1 MAGRKPPTSPG
12 LWTLL
17 LDKIGLSPAPKQ
29 IKKGKRR
36 KNGPRGGTTRLDP
49 GAVGDPAL
57 DAIIQAPLPGPAGP
71 ESPFAQYGQESGLGF
86 SDALGY
92 EAAAA
97 AGYAPP
103 MGSASATQEG
113 ANAPIPH
120 FPTPAGGE
128 PPSQPNLPFTPD
140 RFAPPPASTRAAMPN
155 NVIPFAPPSQ
165 PFPPADPGKLFNQDA
180 LDSSLD
186 ALFSG
191 LESGL
196 TAPPAA
202 VVDDRPAFDEFGLT
216 PPVPVAPVAPPT
228 VEAAEDRP
236 KPPPPIM
243 PDPATMA
250 PQAPPVTPPPAPMLA
265 KAASDPLPMA
275 RREFGLLPPPARIAL
290 ASGVDLKGLMGAI
303 DRAPG
308 VAGSMVVGYDGL
320 IILTTLANESESEYL
335 GAQATSLFAGA
346 AVQLEKMKRGE
357 LQRLLLETDGGAM
370 LMTAADMGI
379 LVVVSQDGQPMDVAA
394 VLTTIAGSLGMG

>member
-1 MAGRKPPTSPG
+1 MAGRKPPTNPG

-17 LDKIGLSPAPKQ
+17 LDKIGLSPAPKEV
-29 IKKGKRR
+29 KKGKRR
-36 KNGPRGGTTRLDP
+36 KNGPRGATTRQDP
-49 GAVGDPAL
+49 GVVGDPAL
-57 DAIIQAPLPGPAGP
+57 DAIVNAPIPGPPGP

-97 AGYAPP
+97 AGFAPP
-103 MGSASATQEG
+103 MGSLPGGHTGEASHL
-113 ANAPIPH
+113 PK
-120 FPTPAGGE
+120 FPE
-128 PPSQPNLPFTPD
+128 PPGTEAPASPNLPFAPD

-155 NVIPFAPPSQ
+155 NVVPFAAPVAPVA
-165 PFPPADPGKLFNQDA
+165 PAEPGKLFNQAA

-191 LESGL
+191 LESGI
-196 TAPPAA
+196 TAPPAG
-202 VVDDRPAFDEFGLT
+202 VIDDRPPFDEFGLT
-216 PPVPVAPVAPPT
+216 PPVPVAPVPP
-228 VEAAEDRP
+228 VEVVDDRP

-243 PDPATMA
+243 PDPTSIVA
-250 PQAPPVTPPPAPMLA
+250 PIAPLTPPPAPLMA
-265 KAASDPLPMA
+265 GGATDPSPRMHRDL
-275 RREFGLLPPPARIAL
+275 GTLPPPSRLAL

-303 DRAPG
+303 DRASG

-320 IILTTLANESESEYL
+320 IILTTLANASESEYL
-335 GAQATSLFAGA
+335 GAQATSLFAGN

-394 VLTTIAGSLGMG
+394 VLTTIAGALGMG